1 MLRRLEH
8 GDSDLQTRERS
19 QASLDVSHGWESVI
33 VLANRAPFTH
43 EHAGD
48 GGIRLKRSASGLV
61 TALEPLVE
69 ACSGTWVAHGAG
81 NADTA
86 CADDRGGLDV
96 PPANPEYRLRYVW
109 LPDREYRGY

>member
-1 MLRRLEH
+1 MLRQPEPCDH
-8 GDSDLQTRERS
+8 DLRTRERS
-19 QASLDVSHGWESVI
+19 RASLDVSHARERVI

-43 EHAGD
+43 ERTGD
-48 GGIRLKRSASGLV
+48 GGVSLKRSASGLV

-69 ACSGTWVAHGAG
+69 ACSGIWVAHGAG

-96 PPANPEYRLRYVW
+96 PPANPQYRLH
-109 LPDREYRGY
+109 GYSE